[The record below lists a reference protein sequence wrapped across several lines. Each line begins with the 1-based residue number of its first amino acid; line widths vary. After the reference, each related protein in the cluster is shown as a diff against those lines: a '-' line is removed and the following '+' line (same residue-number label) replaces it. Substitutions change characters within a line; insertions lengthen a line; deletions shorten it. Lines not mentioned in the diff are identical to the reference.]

1 MIYNLIES
9 WLICKVQV
17 EKYGASDSDNTYIRT
32 E

>member
-9 WLICKVQV
+9 WLICKGVV
-17 EKYGASDSDNTYIRT
+17 EKYGTSDSDNTYIRT